1 MKLAPRWSLYCLVLV
16 LIVLAAPVFVAAGGD
31 ADAGKASYDKKC
43 ATCHGTDGMA
53 KPAMAKMFKV
63 EMKHLGSKEVQ
74 GLADDAIAKIIT
86 EGQGKMKPVKG
97 LSEDDLANVI
107 AYVRTLK
114 Q

>member
-1 MKLAPRWSLYCLVLV
+1 MKLLLRWSLYCLAL
-16 LIVLAAPVFVAAGGD
+16 LVLAAPVLVTAGGD
-31 ADAGKASYDKKC
+31 ADAGMASYNKKC
-43 ATCHGTDGMA
+43 ATCHGKDGMA

-63 EMKHLGSKEVQ
+63 EMQHLGSQEVQ
-74 GLADDAIAKIIT
+74 DLADDAIAKIVN

-97 LSEDDLANVI
+97 LSEADVANVI